1 MFPITSYTTKQ
12 QQQQR
17 LQRPHR
23 YRSCCWFWMSP
34 LLGKDLNKSE
44 HLWDPP
50 SFMLVLLTRLDE
62 PIHLV
67 WYLSL
72 DLPSIVVPTYFSS
85 CGHLNTKASL
95 QSRGSV
101 SLAIIFLYTH
111 YQRLNIF
118 LVPSLTK
125 PVPDALLIRSRRR
138 PSFLPREDPHDLLI
152 FSLKHRNEAP
162 DVSVFRCLCYFHTIH
177 T

>member
-1 MFPITSYTTKQ
+1 MFPITSYTTKQQ

-111 YQRLNIF
+111 YQKHSIF
-118 LVPSLTK
+118 FSPMTNQTSARRSFDKVPQEAVFPTT
-125 PVPDALLIRSRRR
+125 ARITR
-138 PSFLPREDPHDLLI
+138 FTHI
-152 FSLKHRNEAP
+152 FPE
-162 DVSVFRCLCYFHTIH
+162 T
-177 T
+177 